1 MKRVLFLSLHSCLL
15 LTVCLDLSAQALRRK
30 PIFTL
35 GTSRRLEVAAE
46 DTAQLSVDSVSP
58 NRVDAADLYSPL
70 GLALDTSVTPPIL
83 YVSDTLNHRILAWR
97 NAGSFA
103 NGAPADL
110 ILGQRDRYSA
120 LPQGPAT
127 GISTGFTLPLGLA
140 VDRQGSLYVA
150 DAGNNRILRF
160 PKPFSQPADSIFP
173 DIVIGQTS
181 FSANGANQGGLSDRS
196 LFLGVQAARVGL
208 TFDAQGNLFV
218 TDVGNNRLLR
228 YSANDL
234 AEGRNGPR
242 ASLVLGQPD
251 FTTNSAPA
259 NRDDKAKLVRPLS
272 VALDSTGRIYV
283 TDVGL
288 RVLYY
293 PASAANI
300 NGAPADRILG
310 TRPRTVT
317 GQPVLPPVNEFTI
330 GAPANQPAEGIV
342 VVDNRLLVLDSAA
355 NRALLYDP
363 PEQWPAETQ
372 NQPSPPARFVF
383 GQTNFNASNKDGGPG
398 ATNAS
403 GFSSPGAAIFSNGEL
418 FVADTGNNRIL
429 VFRQAAGTFS
439 SASRVLGQLGFDLGA
454 PNLLEGREFD
464 NESGLALDASVSPP
478 RVYVA
483 DTNNNRILGF
493 RSLQAI
499 RTGATADLVIGQVDL
514 ARALINSPGNDVE
527 RPNQTGLYL
536 PTGLAVDLAG
546 NLWVADTGNGR
557 VLRFP
562 KPFDRGGQTQQADLV
577 IGQQSFTSKITDATS
592 RTMRAPWGLALTLD
606 GVDPARPGGG
616 LTVADQAHH
625 RVLYFAKPFA
635 TGMAATSV
643 LGQPDFFTTL
653 ASSATNRFSQPRGIA
668 LDSEDRLYVADSANN
683 RVQIYDRIHGV
694 QGLAAPL
701 ATVPGINFPVSISIS
716 RNNGTFWVAEGSA
729 NRVLRFP
736 RFDDLARV
744 NFSSDSSLTWCTGGG
759 LSCRASA
766 VALDAFDNLLVA
778 DLAHRVSYYA
788 PGLRV
793 FNGANFAEGSLSP
806 GTISSIFPVANTCG
820 TIPCV
825 IVNFGSE
832 TKAFDELPNP
842 VPMPRELA
850 NLQVTVDDQAVPL
863 YFVSPTQIN
872 FQLPMGLASSGS
884 ALVTVRNASTGQLY
898 GTLDLGLKVASPAFF
913 TRGASG
919 SGPIAAVNQD
929 NTIHA
934 PTNAIR
940 VGDVIALYGTGQG
953 YVPGA
958 PPDGSP
964 AQGLTPTP
972 NRPRVTLDGRA
983 VPDEN
988 ITYSGLAPELLGVW
1002 QLNLKIPDN
1011 APIGNAVRL
1020 VAFMNDIS
1028 SLDPANA
1035 ARVQT
1040 TIAIRTR

>member
-1 MKRVLFLSLHSCLL
+1 MKRVFSLSLHSCLL
-15 LTVCLDLSAQALRRK
+15 LTFCLDLSAQALRRK

-35 GTSRRLEVAAE
+35 GVPRRLEVAAE
-46 DTAQLSVDSVSP
+46 DTAQVSVDSVSP
-58 NRVDAADLYSPL
+58 NLVDAADLYSPL
-70 GLALDTSVTPPIL
+70 GLAVDTSATPPIL
-83 YVSDTLNHRILAWR
+83 YVSDSLNHRILAWR

-140 VDRQGSLYVA
+140 VDRQGNLYIA

-160 PKPFSQPADSIFP
+160 PRPFDQPPDAIFP
-173 DIVIGQTS
+173 NMVIGQTS
-181 FSANGANQGGLSDRS
+181 FGANVANQGGLSDRS
-196 LFLGVQAARVGL
+196 LFLGIQAARVGL

-234 AEGRNGPR
+234 ADGRNGPR

-251 FTTNSAPA
+251 FTTSTAA
-259 NRDDKAKLVRPLS
+259 TNREDKTRMVRPLS

-283 TDVGL
+283 SDLGL
-288 RVLYY
+288 RVLYF
-293 PASAANI
+293 PASAANV
-300 NGAPADRILG
+300 NGASADRILG
-310 TRPRTVT
+310 TRPRQVT
-317 GQPVLPPVNEFTI
+317 GQPVLPPVNEFAL
-330 GAPANQPAEGIV
+330 GAPTNQPAEGIV
-342 VVDNRLLVLDSAA
+342 VVDNRLLVLDSGA

-372 NQPSPPARFVF
+372 NQPSPPAKFVF
-383 GQTNFNASNKDGGPG
+383 GQTNFNASTVDGGQG
-398 ATNAS
+398 TTNAS
-403 GFSSPGAAIFSNGEL
+403 GFRSPGAAIFTNGEL
-418 FVADTGNNRIL
+418 FVADTGNNRVV

-439 SASRVLGQLGFDLGA
+439 IASRVLGQLGFDLGS
-454 PNLLEGREFD
+454 PNLMEGREFD
-464 NESGLALDASVSPP
+464 GPSGLVLDASVSPP

-493 RSLQAI
+493 RSLRAAK
-499 RTGATADLVIGQVDL
+499 TGATADLVIGQVDL
-514 ARALINSPGNDVE
+514 FRSLINSPGNDPE
-527 RPNQTGLYL
+527 RPTQTGLYL
-536 PTGLAVDLAG
+536 PTGLAVDTAG
-546 NLWVADTGNGR
+546 NLWVADSGNGR

-562 KPFDRGGQTQQADLV
+562 KPFDRGGQPQQADLV
-577 IGQQSFTSKITDATS
+577 IGQQSFTTKINDATS

-606 GVDPARPGGG
+606 GIDPSRPAGG
-616 LTVADQAHH
+616 LVVADQAHH

-635 TGMAATSV
+635 SGMAATSV
-643 LGQPDFFTTL
+643 IGQPDFFTAT
-653 ASSATNRFSQPRGIA
+653 ASTATNRFNQPRGIA
-668 LDSEDRLYVADSANN
+668 LDSEDRLYVADSGNN
-683 RVQIYDRIHGV
+683 RVQIYDRVHGI
-694 QGLAAPL
+694 QGVASPL
-701 ATVPGINFPVSISIS
+701 ATVPGLNLPISISIS
-716 RNNGTFWVAEGSA
+716 RNNGTFWVAEGSI

-736 RFDDLARV
+736 RFEDLPRV
-744 NFSSDSSLTWCTGGG
+744 NYASDSSISWCAGGQA
-759 LSCRASA
+759 CRASA
-766 VALDAFDNLLVA
+766 VTLDAFDNLMVA
-778 DLAHRVSYYA
+778 DLANRVSYYA
-788 PGLRV
+788 PGVRV
-793 FNGANFAEGSLSP
+793 FNGANFAEGSLAP

-820 TIPCV
+820 ATACV
-825 IVNFGSE
+825 VVNFGSE

-850 NLQVTVDDQAVPL
+850 NLQVTVDDQPVPL
-863 YFVSPTQIN
+863 YFISPTQIN
-872 FQLPMGLASSGS
+872 FLMPMALPSSGS
-884 ALVTVRNASTGQLY
+884 ALVAVRNVSTGQLY

-913 TRGASG
+913 TRGAGG
-919 SGPIAAVNQD
+919 SGPIAAINQD

-953 YVPGA
+953 FVPGA
-958 PPDGSP
+958 PPDGNV
-964 AQGLTPTP
+964 AEGLTPTP
-972 NRPRVTLDGRA
+972 NRPRVTLDGRS

-988 ITYSGLAPELLGVW
+988 ITYSGLAPQLLGVW

-1011 APIGNAVRL
+1011 APIGNSVRL

-1040 TIAIRTR
+1040 TIAIRQR